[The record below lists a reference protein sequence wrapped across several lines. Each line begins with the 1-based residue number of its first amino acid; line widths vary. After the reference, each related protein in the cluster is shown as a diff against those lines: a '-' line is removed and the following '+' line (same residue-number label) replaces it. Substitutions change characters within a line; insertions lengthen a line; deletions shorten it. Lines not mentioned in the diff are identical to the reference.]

1 MSDWKDRVAVVTGA
15 ASGIGRAATQRI
27 LEQGGRVVAVDL
39 PAADLSWLEALDP
52 DGAHTRIVAADV
64 TDEAANASAVAAAA
78 ELGGLDAML
87 LNAGLPVNGTIESV
101 DMASFDRVIAVNL
114 RAVVLGVRAGL
125 PALRKSKTPAVVV
138 TASVSG
144 LGGDPGLWAYNAAK
158 GGVINFVRSAALE
171 LGREGIRINAVCPGP
186 VQTGMTTLIRQT
198 PVFEELRRHIPLGRW
213 GEAPEVASVLLF
225 LASPAASFVNGAI
238 VPVDGG
244 VSAGSAQFT
253 PWGPAIE
260 R

>member
-1 MSDWKDRVAVVTGA
+1 MSEWQGRVAVVTGA
-15 ASGIGRAATQRI
+15 ASGIGRAATERI
-27 LEQGGRVVAVDL
+27 LGQDGSVVAVDL
-39 PAADLSWLEALDP
+39 PAADLAWLARFDP
-52 DGAHTRIVAADV
+52 DGSRTRTVVGDV
-64 TDEAANASAVAAAA
+64 TEEAANARAVAAAA

-87 LNAGLPVNGTIESV
+87 LNAGLPANGTLESV
-101 DMASFDRVIAVNL
+101 DMATFDRVIAVNL

-125 PALRKSKTPAVVV
+125 PALRRSKAPAVVV

-158 GGVINFVRSAALE
+158 GGVVNFVRSAALE

-213 GEAPEVASVLLF
+213 GEAAEVAAVLLF
-225 LASPAASFVNGAI
+225 LASPSASFVNGAI

-253 PWGPAIE
+253 PWGPAIG